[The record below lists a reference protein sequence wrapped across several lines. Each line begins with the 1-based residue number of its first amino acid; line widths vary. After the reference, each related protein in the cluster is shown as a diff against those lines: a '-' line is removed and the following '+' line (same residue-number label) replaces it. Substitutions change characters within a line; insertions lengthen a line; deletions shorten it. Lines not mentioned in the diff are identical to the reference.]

1 MQKIISTLLHMLND
15 SFPSTKPMCVFAV
28 ISVGIHLFQTD
39 FLTFKMIFSLAL
51 YRLRVYYF

>member
-15 SFPSTKPMCVFAV
+15 SFLSTKLMHVFAV

-39 FLTFKMIFSLAL
+39 LLTFKMIFSLAL
-51 YRLRVYYF
+51 YRLHVYYF

>member
-1 MQKIISTLLHMLND
+1 MLND

-39 FLTFKMIFSLAL
+39 FLTFKKIFSLAL